1 MKAAYLA
8 TVLVLMTLAATVAQQ
23 ASTATGLSVRVS
35 QGQAENLL
43 RTYLRSQGYDT
54 KAAPLDIEWSN
65 SRPGSEFYL
74 FAVYVDT
81 PERLVHIGS
90 YGVASGTG
98 DVWDLAEC
106 KRISS
111 TAIAAEQK
119 QIHEKNR
126 LSPAD
131 LAHLRRAQ
139 LAQLRKEDAC
149 Y

>member
-8 TVLVLMTLAATVAQQ
+8 TAMVLMTVGTAVAQQ
-23 ASTATGLSVRVS
+23 ASTATGPAAGIS
-35 QGQAENLL
+35 QSEAENLL

-54 KAAPLDIEWSN
+54 KAAPLDIEWGN

-74 FAVYVDT
+74 FAVYADT

-90 YGVASGTG
+90 YSVASRTG

-111 TAIAAEQK
+111 TAIADEQK

-131 LAHLRRAQ
+131 LAQLRRAQ

-149 Y
+149 L